1 MKMHYSHR
9 LSSGRVAQIVGTFV
23 MVPLLGLVVVGIFMA
38 KAEHLFE
45 DKYLL
50 HASLT
55 KSHGLEP
62 GAPVLMS
69 GVPIGRVKA
78 VEFTDQGAIDVT
90 LQLLSRYREMVRGD
104 SRANFEKS
112 GIVMGQTQVEI
123 TMGHRSDSGQYQ
135 SEVLPEGATIAAKEP
150 EDLLASLKD
159 LRGEFDRQVKP
170 VLESVQRTVN
180 RIEEITKD
188 VQPTVQTAGRVMA
201 DVERSTSQLPEIM
214 ASVKRTT
221 GTVERTA
228 ATLPEITGSVKKTL
242 ASVDGIVTDVRK
254 ATGKLPAVVDAA
266 QEAVNN
272 IKATTES
279 IKTAS
284 KDLGPIVRTAHSTL
298 DDVNLI
304 VRGAKKTWP
313 VNTMIKN
320 AEPEPSAGF
329 ENGLQSLRGDQVT
342 P

>member
-1 MKMHYSHR
+1 MKMHYAHR
-9 LSSGRVAQIVGTFV
+9 LSSARVAQLVGTFV

-55 KSHGLEP
+55 RSYGLEP

-69 GVPIGRVKA
+69 GVPIGRVKT
-78 VEFTDQGAIDVT
+78 VEFTDMGTIDVT
-90 LQLLSRYREMVRGD
+90 LQLLSRYRRMVRSD

-123 TMGHRSDSGQYQ
+123 TMGRRNEHGEYASD
-135 SEVLPEGATIAAKEP
+135 VLPEGSTIPVKEP
-150 EDLLASLKD
+150 DDLMASLKD
-159 LRGEFDRQVKP
+159 LKGEFDREVKP

-188 VQPTVQTAGRVMA
+188 VQPVVQTAGRVLT
-201 DVERSTSQLPEIM
+201 DVEKSTRELPAVM
-214 ASVKRTT
+214 ASVKRTAV
-221 GTVERTA
+221 TVEHTA
-228 ATLPEITGSVKKTL
+228 SSLPEITASVKKTL
-242 ASVDGIVTDVRK
+242 ASVDGTVADVRK
-254 ATGKLPAVVDAA
+254 ATAKLPAIVDAA

-272 IKATTES
+272 IKDTTAS
-279 IKTAS
+279 IKTIS
-284 KDLGPIVRTAHSTL
+284 RDVGPMVRTAQSTL
-298 DDVNLI
+298 EDVNTI

-320 AEPEPSAGF
+320 AGPEPATRAD
-329 ENGLQSLRGDQVT
+329 NGLQSLRGDQLT
-342 P
+342 R

>member
-50 HASLT
+50 HASL
-55 KSHGLEP
+55 SRSYGLEP
-62 GAPVLMS
+62 GAPVLLS

-78 VEFTDQGAIDVT
+78 VEFNNQGTIDVT
-90 LQLLSRYREMVRGD
+90 LQLLSRYRDMVRED

-112 GIVMGQTQVEI
+112 GIVMGQMQVEI

-135 SEVLPEGATIAAKEP
+135 HGVLPDGATIAAKEP
-150 EDLLASLKD
+150 EDLVASLKD
-159 LRGEFDRQVKP
+159 LKGEFDREVKP
-170 VLESVQRTVN
+170 VLESVQRTVT

-188 VQPTVQTAGRVMA
+188 VQPTVQTAGRVLA
-201 DVERSTSQLPEIM
+201 EVERSTRELPEIV
-214 ASVKRTT
+214 ASVKRTAV
-221 GTVERTA
+221 TVERTA
-228 ATLPEITGSVKKTL
+228 AGLPEITGSVKKTL
-242 ASVDGIVTDVRK
+242 VSVDSIVGDVRK
-254 ATGKLPAVVDAA
+254 ATGKLPAIVDTA
-266 QEAVNN
+266 QDAMNN

-279 IKTAS
+279 IKAVS
-284 KDLGPIVRTAHSTL
+284 RDVGPIVRTAHSTL
-298 DDVNLI
+298 EDVNLI

-320 AEPEPSAGF
+320 AEPEPTSRF
-329 ENGLQSLRGDQVT
+329 ENGLQSLRGDQLT
-342 P
+342 K

>member
-55 KSHGLEP
+55 RSYGLEP

-78 VEFTDQGAIDVT
+78 VEFTTQGTIDVT
-90 LQLLSRYREMVRGD
+90 LQLLSRYRDMVRGD

-112 GIVMGQTQVEI
+112 GIVMGQTQVDI
-123 TMGHRSDSGQYQ
+123 TMGRRNDGGQYQ
-135 SEVLPEGATIAAKEP
+135 SDILADGATIEAKEP
-150 EDLLASLKD
+150 EDVLASLRD
-159 LRGEFDRQVKP
+159 LKGEFDREVKP

-201 DVERSTSQLPEIM
+201 DVERSTRELPEIV
-214 ASVKRTT
+214 ASVKRTA

-228 ATLPEITGSVKKTL
+228 ASLPEITGSVKKTL
-242 ASVDGIVTDVRK
+242 ASVDIIVGDVRK
-254 ATGKLPAVVDAA
+254 ATGKLPAIVDTA
-266 QEAVNN
+266 QDAVNN

-279 IKTAS
+279 IKAITR
-284 KDLGPIVRTAHSTL
+284 DVGPIVRTAHATL
-298 DDVNLI
+298 DDVNTI
-304 VRGAKKTWP
+304 VRGAKKTFP

-320 AEPEPSAGF
+320 AEPEPPSRF
-329 ENGLQSLRGDQVT
+329 ENGLRSLRGDQLT
-342 P
+342 R